1 MAGIDFGGLARS
13 LKSAVDENPLPCARA
28 LLAHGFYPADVT
40 SWSGNGGIP
49 ENAAPFI
56 LGHYVVAVL
65 APFGP

>member
-1 MAGIDFGGLARS
+1 MATHTKQPLAERFFNSQTGEHYYTDSDSQGAS
-13 LKSAVDENPLPCARA
+13 LEVN
-28 LLAHGFYPADVT
+28 G
-40 SWSGNGGIP
+40 WSGNGGIP